1 MASISKF
8 VTNTM
13 HNSFEKEKEYTL
25 EKCKIQIY
33 ESHIALGY
41 MGLKICTCFP
51 KRHAT
56 QS

>member
-1 MASISKF
+1 
-8 VTNTM
+8 M